1 MKKTFFLKGIL
12 VLFAAV
18 PMLVGC
24 KDEVITEQHFLKL
37 SDVSCTFQKDG
48 GEGQAITVHS
58 NPEWSIVEPI
68 AAWLHVDAKTENSF
82 TLVADKNTDLER
94 AAVVTVKAGDIS
106 RSIDIRQLGEDNEF
120 AKYRLMSTW
129 KSGVVVSPNGK
140 FVGGVSVDI
149 AADDSFI
156 YYTHA
161 VDLENDKEYVNGP
174 FPQTLYYMEEATCIS
189 DEGTIYV
196 AISNGG
202 SAEVK
207 VNGDSMKTLVP
218 EGAGSEVKVG
228 GVSSDGRVFVGYSS
242 GGPGKGGYVP
252 VKVEDGVYN
261 IMDVTEKNYRE
272 EDWWQGVLARGIS
285 ADGKVMYGTSWE
297 KMMITDQGLM
307 YWDEEGV
314 HWGGED
320 VREIAETV
328 TLKDGL
334 DKPYTYN
341 LYNGLIS
348 NASSRTQMSP
358 SGEWIACIYRTET
371 LGDDDQSINYEL
383 VPAFYNTKTKK
394 SYIFDEYPSCVGM
407 GATDDGIGFIASTLL
422 NNGEQFGVSNGMV
435 VDIENGT
442 LIGSHAEWVKSE
454 YGIVIPES
462 SYILYVPAGGK
473 VVLGGIRIADAAT
486 SDRAAG
492 WYIVAAEE

>member
-18 PMLVGC
+18 PILVGC
-24 KDEVITEQHFLKL
+24 NDNVRTEQHFLKL

-48 GEGQAITVHS
+48 GESQVITVRS
-58 NPEWSIVEPI
+58 NPQWSVESG
-68 AAWLHVDAKTENSF
+68 ADWLHIDAQTENSF
-82 TLVADKNTDLER
+82 TLVADKNTDIER
-94 AAVVTVKAGDIS
+94 ATVVTVTSGEIS
-106 RSIDIRQLGEDNEF
+106 QSIDIRQLGEDGEF

-129 KSGVVVSPNGK
+129 KNAVVSPNGK
-140 FVGGVSVDI
+140 FAGGVSVDV

-156 YYTHA
+156 YYTYA

-196 AISNGG
+196 NISNGG

-207 VNGDSMKTLVP
+207 VNGDNMKTLVP
-218 EGAGSEVKVG
+218 EGAGSAVKVG

-252 VKVEDGVYN
+252 VKSEDGVSK
-261 IMDVTEKNYRE
+261 ILDVTEKNYRE
-272 EDWWQGVLARGIS
+272 EAWWQGVLARGIS

-297 KMMITDQGLM
+297 KLMITDQGLM

-328 TLKDGL
+328 TMKDGL
-334 DKPYTYN
+334 GNPYTYN

-371 LGDDDQSINYEL
+371 LGDDGETIDYEL

-394 SYIFDEYPSCVGM
+394 TYIFDEYSSSVGM
-407 GATDDGIGFIASTLL
+407 TATDDGIGFIASTSLMK
-422 NNGEQFGVSNGMV
+422 GEQFGVSNGRV

-442 LIGSHAEWVKSE
+442 LIGSHADWMKSE

-462 SYILYVPAGGK
+462 SYITYVAAEGK
-473 VVLGGIRIADAAT
+473 AVLGGIRIADAAT
-486 SDRAAG
+486 GDRAAS
-492 WYIVAAEE
+492 WYVVPAGEK